1 MIALNLLILAI
12 HKRNRY
18 VDIQIRFEAYIDLF
32 YLYIL
37 YTVFKILRAKIAIL
51 FYGICIFLDSLMTK
65 YSVTTRPRQFVNMF
79 KLF

>member
-18 VDIQIRFEAYIDLF
+18 VDIQIRFEAYIVFFYTFYTLF
-32 YLYIL
+32 LKFY
-37 YTVFKILRAKIAIL
+37 VQKIAIL
-51 FYGICIFLDSLMTK
+51 FYGIYIFLDSLMTK
-65 YSVTTRPRQFVNMF
+65 YRVTTRPRQFVNML